1 MISFEINQSNL
12 RGGQCLPHALVARA
26 LAACDAELKTRKG
39 IELSIAFVD
48 EREMRSLNKKWRGHD
63 YVTDVLSFEPSFAGA
78 SEVKDAGEILLCY
91 PQAVRQAKEM
101 GHSTRDELVF
111 LIVHGVLH
119 TFGFDHIDP
128 KDAKKMFP
136 RQTRILTALGVD
148 PRI

>member
-12 RGGQCLPHALVARA
+12 RGGQCLPHALVAKA
-26 LAACDAELKTRKG
+26 LAACDAELRPRRDV
-39 IELSIAFVD
+39 ELSLAFVG
-48 EREMRSLNKKWRGHD
+48 EREMRALNKKWRGHD
-63 YVTDVLSFEPSFAGA
+63 YVTDVLSFETSN
-78 SEVKDAGEILLCY
+78 EILLCY
-91 PQAVRQAKEM
+91 PQSVRQAKEM

>member
-1 MISFEINQSNL
+1 MISFEINQSKL

-26 LAACDAELKTRKG
+26 LAACDAELKPRKDV
-39 IELSIAFVD
+39 ELSIAFVG
-48 EREMRSLNKKWRGHD
+48 EREMRALNKKWRGHD
-63 YVTDVLSFEPSFAGA
+63 YVTDVLSFETSN
-78 SEVKDAGEILLCY
+78 EILLCY

-101 GHSTRDELVF
+101 KHSTRDELVF

>member
-12 RGGQCLPHALVARA
+12 RGGQCLPHALVAKA
-26 LAACDAELKTRKG
+26 LAACDAELRPRRDV
-39 IELSIAFVD
+39 ELSLAFVG
-48 EREMRSLNKKWRGHD
+48 EREMRALNKKWRGHD
-63 YVTDVLSFEPSFAGA
+63 YVTDVLSFETSN
-78 SEVKDAGEILLCY
+78 EILLCY

>member
-1 MISFEINQSNL
+1 M
-12 RGGQCLPHALVARA
+12 RA
-26 LAACDAELKTRKG
+26 L
-39 IELSIAFVD
+39 
-48 EREMRSLNKKWRGHD
+48 NKQWRGHD
-63 YVTDVLSFEPSFAGA
+63 YVTDVLSFESTN
-78 SEVKDAGEILLCY
+78 EILLCY

-119 TFGFDHIDP
+119 TFGFDHVEP

-136 RQTRILTALGVD
+136 RQARILTKLGVN

>member
-1 MISFEINQSNL
+1 MITFELNQSKL
-12 RGGQCLPHALVARA
+12 RGGQCLPHALVAKA
-26 LAACDAELKTRKG
+26 LVACDAELKPRKDV
-39 IELSIAFVD
+39 ELSIAFVG
-48 EREMRSLNKKWRGHD
+48 EREMRALNKKWRGHD
-63 YVTDVLSFEPSFAGA
+63 YVTDVLSFEPSFAEA
-78 SEVKDAGEILLCY
+78 SEVKDVAEILLCY

-119 TFGFDHIDP
+119 TFGFDHIEP

-148 PRI
+148 TRI